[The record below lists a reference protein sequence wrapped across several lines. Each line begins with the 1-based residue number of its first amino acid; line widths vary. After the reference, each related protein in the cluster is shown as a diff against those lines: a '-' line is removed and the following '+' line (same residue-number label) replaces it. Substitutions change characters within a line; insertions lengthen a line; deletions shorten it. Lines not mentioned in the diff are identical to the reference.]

1 MAAGFVLGFQK
12 GFISVWR
19 WKKAETELSSFN
31 FKPSTSYQ
39 QTFIQVHYLKLVCSN
54 SRTSIEL
61 SGFWVGSTETMARAC
76 MLVCVCVAQRTT
88 SFHLPGS
95 GNQTHMVS
103 LEARVFTHSDLTDI
117 LFFETSIHIADLQL
131 HYLAQD
137 YSELQILLLHLSSY
151 KITAPMAQVL
161 SVSFSVLVPL
171 AYACY
176 LDNTAVAG

>member
-1 MAAGFVLGFQK
+1 MFYH
-12 GFISVWR
+12 R
-19 WKKAETELSSFN
+19 KKILTHTHFGHEW
-31 FKPSTSYQ
+31 
-39 QTFIQVHYLKLVCSN
+39 VHAYN
-54 SRTSIEL
+54 T
-61 SGFWVGSTETMARAC
+61 
-76 MLVCVCVAQRTT
+76 CVAQRTT

-103 LEARVFTHSDLTDI
+103 LVASAFTHSDLTDF
-117 LFFETSIHIADLQL
+117 LFFETSIHMADLQL

-161 SVSFSVLVPL
+161 SVSSVLVPL